1 MTGVSAIDRA
11 GYHETRAFDRFDA
24 GISRA
29 LQETDSLRIAMLLGA
44 YDPRVPNALS
54 YEEVVM
60 DSVAMMK
67 EVVASTDKVV
77 KGTEASQLGLP
88 SPCTDW
94 TVRDVINHI
103 TGGATM
109 FAVCVE
115 EGSVPDDL
123 LGKLMGGDNLGDDFV
138 GAWETAS
145 ARALAAFEAPGAL
158 DKMVKLPFGEMP
170 AGVAI
175 NIAVFDVLTHA
186 ADIAS
191 ATNQTIE
198 DTALIETAL
207 EVGHQMISPDLRA
220 PGIFDPEQPAPED
233 ATPTV
238 RLLAF
243 AGRKV

>member
-1 MTGVSAIDRA
+1 MDNIELMKQV
-11 GYHETRAFDRFDA
+11 
-24 GISRA
+24 
-29 LQETDSLRIAMLLGA
+29 IA
-44 YDPRVPNALS
+44 N
-54 YEEVVM
+54 
-60 DSVAMMK
+60 
-67 EVVASTDKVV
+67 TDKVV
-77 KGTEASQLGLP
+77 KGTDPSQLGLP
-88 SPCTDW
+88 SPCTEW

-103 TGGATM
+103 TGGSTI

-123 LGKLMGGDNLGDDFV
+123 LGKLMSGDNLGSDYV
-138 GAWETAS
+138 GAWEAAS
-145 ARALAAFEAPGAL
+145 SRAVAAFEATGAL

-170 AGVAI
+170 AGIAL

-198 DTALIETAL
+198 DTALVETAL
-207 EVGHQMISPDLRA
+207 EVGHQMISPDLRV
-220 PGIFDPEQPAPED
+220 PGVFDPEQPAPEG

-238 RLLAF
+238 RLLAL

>member
-1 MTGVSAIDRA
+1 
-11 GYHETRAFDRFDA
+11 
-24 GISRA
+24 
-29 LQETDSLRIAMLLGA
+29 
-44 YDPRVPNALS
+44 
-54 YEEVVM
+54 M
-60 DSVAMMK
+60 DNVELMK
-67 EVVASTDKVV
+67 QVVASTDTIVEGV
-77 KGTEASQLGLP
+77 DASQLSLQ
-88 SPCTDW
+88 SPCTEW

-123 LGKLMGGDNLGDDFV
+123 LGTLMAGDNLGDDYV
-138 GAWETAS
+138 GSWKAAS
-145 ARALAAFEAPGAL
+145 SRAVAAFSIPGAL
-158 DKMVKLPFGEMP
+158 DRTVKLPFGEMP

-175 NIAVFDVLTHA
+175 NIAIFDVLTHA

-207 EVGHQMISPDLRA
+207 EQGRGMISPDLRV
-220 PGIFDPEQPAPED
+220 PGVFEPEQPAPAD
-233 ATPTV
+233 ATPTE

>member
-1 MTGVSAIDRA
+1 
-11 GYHETRAFDRFDA
+11 
-24 GISRA
+24 
-29 LQETDSLRIAMLLGA
+29 
-44 YDPRVPNALS
+44 
-54 YEEVVM
+54 M
-60 DSVAMMK
+60 DNVELMK
-67 EVVASTDKVV
+67 QVVATTDKIV
-77 KGTEASQLGLP
+77 KGTDASQLDIQ
-88 SPCTDW
+88 SPCTEW

-103 TGGATM
+103 TGGSTM

-123 LGKLMGGDNLGDDFV
+123 LGKLMGGDNLGDDYV

-145 ARALAAFEAPGAL
+145 TRAMAAFEAPGAL

-186 ADIAS
+186 ADIARV
-191 ATNQTIE
+191 TNQTIE
-198 DTALIETAL
+198 DTALVETAL
-207 EVGHQMISPDLRA
+207 EVGQQMIGPDLRA
-220 PGIFDPEQPAPED
+220 PGLFDREQPAPD
-233 ATPTV
+233 GATPTV